1 MVTLYDF
8 ELSANC
14 YAVRLMLGI
23 LGVPYE
29 TVSVD
34 IYPGADNRAD
44 WFLKLNPDGTLPVLV
59 DDGITVSKAN
69 PCLIHLAGK
78 YDETHRWSPIA
89 DALRYPP
96 VLGWLDF
103 ALRLTASSGAAR
115 TGVAFGWDADLPA
128 LQGEAHLLLRQLDEH
143 LWFGEKQGRDWLIA
157 GDHPTIADIAV
168 FPDVVLSEEGGVV
181 RQDYP
186 AIRRW
191 FDRVRR
197 IPGFVV
203 MSGVFPAAPA
213 LIRE

>member
-8 ELSANC
+8 ELSADC
-14 YAVRLMLGI
+14 YAVRLMMSI

-34 IYPGADNRAD
+34 LYPGADNRAN
-44 WFLKLNPDGTLPVLV
+44 WFLKLNPQGTLPVLV
-59 DDGITVSKAN
+59 DDGLTVSNAN

-78 YDETHRWSPIA
+78 HDATDRWSPIQN
-89 DALRYPP
+89 P
-96 VLGWLDF
+96 VMLGWLDF
-103 ALRLTASSGAAR
+103 ARELSGSAGVAR

-128 LQGEAHLLLRQLDEH
+128 LQLEAHRLLRQLDEH
-143 LWFGEKQGRDWLIA
+143 LWFGEKQGRDWLVD
-157 GDHPTIADIAV
+157 GEHPTIADIAV
-168 FPDVVLSEEGGVV
+168 FPDVTLCEEGGVS

-191 FDRVRR
+191 LDRVRR

-213 LIRE
+213 YSSP

>member
-8 ELSANC
+8 ELSADC
-14 YAVRLMLGI
+14 YAVRLMMNI
-23 LGVPYE
+23 LGVGYE

-44 WFLKLNPDGTLPVLV
+44 WFLKLNPEGTLPMLV
-59 DDGITVSKAN
+59 DDGFVVRDAS
-69 PCLIHLAGK
+69 PCLIHLAGR
-78 YDETHRWSPIA
+78 YDETDRWSPIQ
-89 DALRYPP
+89 DALRYPQM
-96 VLGWLDF
+96 LRWFDY
-103 ALRLTASSGAAR
+103 ARRLTASTGVAR

-128 LQGEAHLLLRQLDEH
+128 LQGEAHRLLRQLDEH
-143 LWFGEKQGRDWLIA
+143 LWFGEKQGRDWLIV

-168 FPDVVLSEEGGVV
+168 FPDVVLSEEGGVS

-191 FDRVRR
+191 LDRVRR

-203 MSGVFPAAPA
+203 MSGVFPASPA
-213 LIRE
+213 FTPE